1 MFFMVNLFQGN
12 FSATAIG
19 SLPHTNVATACD
31 IMFQSLPEIPCW
43 PQLPKY
49 SIKEDMCIQ
58 YTEGLPC
65 ATLDADEK
73 TVCIDASHDTL
84 HELESFYEAYLKND
98 PELFQISHD
107 YSAGFYAMID
117 RLNRSRPATLRAVK
131 GHVVGPI
138 TLAGSLKLSTGI
150 TALYSEEFFDVIIK
164 LLSMKAYWQFTKL
177 SQYGLP
183 VIIFADEPYLTS
195 FGSAFM
201 NISREKAI
209 NAINEVYEVVQTHG
223 GLTGTHC
230 CGNTDW
236 AMLME
241 SKVDIV
247 SFDAYEF
254 MDKFLMYW
262 REIKTFLHRGGYL
275 AWGIVPTSSA
285 IMNVSLN
292 ELIKKLEE
300 GIQFLTDKGLSKTFI
315 KERSIITP
323 SCGTGTLA
331 AEEAEK
337 VMALTHELSVAMK
350 NSKFIT

>member
-1 MFFMVNLFQGN
+1 MTTNFKGN

-19 SLPHTNVATACD
+19 SLPHTDADVACD
-31 IMFQSLPEIPCW
+31 IMFKSLPEIPCW
-43 PQLPKY
+43 PQLPRR
-49 SIKEDMCIQ
+49 SIYEDMCIQ

-65 ATLDADEK
+65 SAVNVSEK
-73 TVCIDASHDTL
+73 TIKIDVSQDISGA
-84 HELESFYEAYLKND
+84 LEAFYDAYLKND
-98 PELFQISHD
+98 PDLFQVSRD
-107 YSAGFYAMID
+107 YSVGFHAMIE
-117 RLNRSRPATLRAVK
+117 RLNKSPQKSIRAIK
-131 GHVVGPI
+131 GQVVGPI

-164 LLSMKAYWQFTKL
+164 LMSMKAYWQFTKL

-201 NISREKAI
+201 NIRRERAI
-209 NAINEVYEVVQTHG
+209 SALNEVYDTVQAHG

-241 SKVDIV
+241 SKVDFV

-254 MDKFLMYW
+254 MDKYLMYW
-262 REIKTFLHRGGYL
+262 REIKAFLDKGGYL
-275 AWGIVPTSSA
+275 AWGIVPTSSK
-285 IMNVSLN
+285 ITSVSSDDLV
-292 ELIKKLEE
+292 KKLEE
-300 GIQFLTDKGLSKTFI
+300 GIQFLVNKGLSRTLI

-323 SCGTGTLA
+323 SCGAGTLTIN
-331 AEEAEK
+331 EAER
-337 VMALTHELSVAMK
+337 VMTLTHELAMVMK
-350 NSKFIT
+350 S